1 MRPLPTSP
9 MVVTYATSSA
19 RTAFIPGEVIPTA
32 TLASH
37 ELIRYLDSSDRYQP
51 APPLSGVGR
60 ARTLPAETGSC
71 FGAAEIRSARL
82 APRADGVTLLLPV
95 PDSQCSGKR
104 PGGASEEGL
113 APRHRST
120 RPRPEVSGAE

>member
-1 MRPLPTSP
+1 

-32 TLASH
+32 RLASH

-82 APRADGVTLLLPV
+82 APRPGGVTLLLHV
-95 PDSQCSGKR
+95 HDS
-104 PGGASEEGL
+104 
-113 APRHRST
+113 
-120 RPRPEVSGAE
+120 